1 MRQTLNKIRDFVW
14 NVFQTFFRKGDLV
27 LLTFCLV
34 LTAFGCLVIA
44 SATNVYNSP
53 RYIILQIG
61 ATVIGVLFYI
71 GVSYL
76 NVDSLAEHRYM
87 LVLVNIGLLL
97 LLIPFGVV
105 HGGNRSWLDFGLP
118 IEIQPAE
125 IIKMTYI
132 LICASVMSSHQNRRS
147 HPLSVMHLVLHMALI
162 VILNFVISSD
172 AGVSLIFVFVFVVM
186 AFVGGIS
193 MLWFLLGGTV
203 LAVATPVIWNVVM
216 NQEQRDR
223 ILALIDP
230 SIDPMGLDELWQFT
244 LSKRSLTG
252 GGFFGQGLFEGI
264 RTQTE
269 NALFAQHTDF
279 VFAAIGEELGFFGC
293 AFVLLMLFLII
304 ARCIQVGVSTPD
316 YMRRLVCFG
325 AAAAL
330 LFQVIINVGMCL
342 GVMPVIGLTLPFVSY
357 GGSSIVSI
365 YAMLGLVS
373 GVHARPTPTQH
384 ERYIRPPLNF

>member
-1 MRQTLNKIRDFVW
+1 MRQTINEFR
-14 NVFQTFFRKGDLV
+14 NFFRKGDMV
-27 LLTFCLV
+27 LLSLCLV
-34 LTAFGCLVIA
+34 LTAFGCLVVA
-44 SATNVYNSP
+44 SATNVYNTP
-53 RYIILQIG
+53 RYIIIQIG
-61 ATVIGVLFYI
+61 ATVLGVLFYAI
-71 GVSYL
+71 VSS
-76 NVDSLAEHRYM
+76 VDVEIFSEHRTA
-87 LVLVNIGLLL
+87 LVLFNTVLLL
-97 LLIPFGVV
+97 LLIPFGTV
-105 HGGNRSWLDFGLP
+105 HGGNRSWLSFPFLP

-132 LICASVMSSHQNRRS
+132 LITASVMASHQNRPS
-147 HPLSVMHLVLHMALI
+147 AIPSVIHLAAHLMLVVGLNMVL
-162 VILNFVISSD
+162 SSD
-172 AGVSLIFVFVFVVM
+172 AGVSLIFVFVFIVM

-193 MLWFLLGGTV
+193 ILWFLLGAGALAAGLPV
-203 LAVATPVIWNVVM
+203 LWNVVM
-216 NQEQRDR
+216 NDEQRNR

-279 VFAAIGEELGFFGC
+279 IFAAIGEELGFFGC

-304 ARCIQVGVSTPD
+304 ARCIQVGISTQD

-330 LFQVIINVGMCL
+330 LFQVIVNVGMCL

-357 GGSSIVSI
+357 GGSSMVSI

-373 GVHARPTPTQH
+373 GVHARPTATQH
-384 ERYIRPPLNF
+384 ERYVRPPLHL